1 MAIENMQL
9 EIKDTLERSGFITV
23 VAVSSRH
30 GDLRFLF
37 RVSDE
42 TKWFDVLSQFL
53 AEEGSWYSFI
63 GKKYFMHQGK
73 VMYGWTMMFESDELE
88 KAVSDIRALLSR
100 IIDGVNEKPDEP
112 ESWEVPLPGGA
123 SGYREIQQRRVR
135 SVR

>member
-1 MAIENMQL
+1 M

-42 TKWFDVLSQFL
+42 PRWFDVMSRFL

-63 GKKYFMHQGK
+63 GKKYFMNQGK
-73 VMYGWTMMFESDELE
+73 VMYGWTMMFESDNLE
-88 KAVSDIRALLSR
+88 EAVSGIRSLLSS
-100 IIDGVNEKPDEP
+100 ILDEAGKNTPDEP
-112 ESWEVPLPGGA
+112 ESWEVSLPGA
-123 SGYREIQQRRVR
+123 DSGYREIQRRRVR